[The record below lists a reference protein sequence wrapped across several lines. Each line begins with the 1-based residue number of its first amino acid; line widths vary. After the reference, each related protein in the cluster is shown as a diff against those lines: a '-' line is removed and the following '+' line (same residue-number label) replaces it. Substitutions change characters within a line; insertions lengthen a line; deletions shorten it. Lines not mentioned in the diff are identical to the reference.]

1 MNMVGTSFK
10 NHKNLLK
17 FLIAF
22 VILGILISFLLFNKF
37 ENKDIILSIK
47 NIEEYLHNNHI
58 NYLLTHFT
66 IVSIMITSSLTI
78 IGTITFP
85 IYLLYEIISINYNI
99 LIFIKA
105 YHFAG
110 LIYGILYNFLTKFV
124 FLLLLII
131 LFKKVINIIK
141 VLFNSD
147 EKITLYSLN
156 KNIKIIICLIIAIII
171 NDLLIYLFASKIL
184 EKLLFII
191 K

>member
-1 MNMVGTSFK
+1 MNIIGTSIK

-17 FLIAF
+17 FLITF
-22 VILGILISFLLFNKF
+22 IILGILISFLLFNKF
-37 ENKDIILSIK
+37 ENKDIIISIK
-47 NIEEYLHNNHI
+47 NIEEHLQNNHI
-58 NYLLTHFT
+58 NFLIAHFT
-66 IVSIMITSSLTI
+66 TISIMLTSSLTI
-78 IGTITFP
+78 IGVIVFP
-85 IYLLYEIISINYNI
+85 IYFLYEIISINYNI

-124 FLLLLII
+124 FLFLLIL

-141 VLFNSD
+141 AIFNSN
-147 EKITLYSLN
+147 ETITLYSLN
-156 KNIKIIICLIIAIII
+156 KNIKAIIYLIIGLII
-171 NDLLIYLFASKIL
+171 NDFLIYLFTSKIL